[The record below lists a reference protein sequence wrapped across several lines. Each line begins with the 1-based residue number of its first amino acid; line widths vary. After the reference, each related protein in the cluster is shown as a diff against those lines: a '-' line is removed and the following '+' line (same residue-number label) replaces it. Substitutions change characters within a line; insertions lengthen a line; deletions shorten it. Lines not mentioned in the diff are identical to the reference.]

1 MATTSEPAR
10 LIRGYGGWTL
20 LLMIVLAAGAW
31 GLSLLEPARYRAEA
45 TIVAQPRLRTNITP
59 VPADPATES
68 EIARSAAVLRPAAIS
83 LGIDQQTLADGLR
96 VSPAEAGTSFTI
108 TYDSSTAPTART
120 RAQAVA
126 AQYLAYRN
134 ATTSQSGISA
144 TLVTP
149 ATSATAVTWLPRW
162 LYPLIGAAAGLLTG
176 IVLARWRSRDRVRG
190 RVHFEHLTGWPV
202 LATIPR
208 ARRSRGP
215 GAPLPVLLR
224 SPASADAE
232 SYRYLR
238 ARLEACLEGPA
249 TVLVTSAHEGE
260 GRSTTAANLA
270 IALAQSGRRVVLID
284 TDVRGPVL
292 HQMFALSRDRGLTGI
307 LTGDISGAS
316 ALRDGPV
323 PHLRL
328 MAAGPDQEGAPDLLA
343 ASFGEMLRELKSEC
357 DVIVLD
363 SAPALHVADA
373 VALAAVSDLVLLVA
387 DFDRLTRS
395 TARRVA
401 AELTP
406 ATAAP
411 VAAVLIAVPEHRG
424 GLIPRTRAGRAP
436 APTADRFPSSSR
448 DPSPARLPTMG
459 HPAGPGRSAASSPAG
474 SGPSAGA
481 SSAGPGRSA
490 APGPAGS
497 GPSAGASSAGPG
509 RSAGHDDAAEQP
521 TQALGPATLPPALGL
536 AARARPSSGAAP
548 AAGPGTS
555 PAARSGT
562 PAAAGPR
569 TPPAAGPGTS
579 PTARPGTPA
588 AAGPRTPPAAGP
600 GTSPTARPGT
610 PPPPRPG
617 TPSPGR
623 PAATATGPAFAR
635 PATGHDPGSGA
646 TVPNIPTDAGRT
658 SGPAPDPSSTPSPA
672 GPTSAPPVVY
682 GPPAASGKAAIP
694 QPRVYNSAAASEAET
709 RPNPTEENG
718 DTDERPD

>member
-20 LLMIVLAAGAW
+20 LLMIVFAAGAW
-31 GLSLLEPARYRAEA
+31 GLSLLEPPRYRAEA
-45 TIVAQPRLRTNITP
+45 TIVAQPRLRATITP

-68 EIARSAAVLRPAAIS
+68 EIARSAAVLRPAASS

-96 VSPAEAGTSFTI
+96 VSPAPAGTSFTI
-108 TYDSSTAPTART
+108 AYVSSTAPTART

-126 AQYLAYRN
+126 TQYLTYRN
-134 ATTSQSGISA
+134 ATTSQSGIAA
-144 TLVTP
+144 TLITP
-149 ATSATAVTWLPRW
+149 ATSATRVTWLPQW

-176 IVLARWRSRDRVRG
+176 IVVARYRSRDRVRG

-224 SPASADAE
+224 SPTSADAE

-343 ASFGEMLRELKSEC
+343 ASFGEMLRELKSNC

-411 VAAVLIAVPEHRG
+411 IAAVLIAVPEPQG

-436 APTADRFPSSSR
+436 APTAAADPGSTPSRSDRPPAPGLPTTPGRTATPSSVR
-448 DPSPARLPTMG
+448 
-459 HPAGPGRSAASSPAG
+459 
-474 SGPSAGA
+474 SGPSVSPSPSTPSSVRSGPSMSA
-481 SSAGPGRSA
+481 SSAGPGS
-490 APGPAGS
+490 S
-497 GPSAGASSAGPG
+497 ASSAGPG
-509 RSAGHDDAAEQP
+509 PSAGPSTASRGGSARRDDLGEQP
-521 TQALGPATLPPALGL
+521 TQALGSTALPPALGL
-536 AARARPSSGAAP
+536 AARARPSSESAP
-548 AAGPGTS
+548 SAHPGS
-555 PAARSGT
+555 
-562 PAAAGPR
+562 
-569 TPPAAGPGTS
+569 TPPA
-579 PTARPGTPA
+579 
-588 AAGPRTPPAAGP
+588 
-600 GTSPTARPGT
+600 
-610 PPPPRPG
+610 
-617 TPSPGR
+617 R
-623 PAATATGPAFAR
+623 PAATAVGPAFAR
-635 PATGHDPGSGA
+635 PAADHDPGAGA
-646 TVPNIPTDAGRT
+646 TVPNIPTDAGRP
-658 SGPAPDPSSTPSPA
+658 SSSEPAPEPSGGPSPA
-672 GPTSAPPVVY
+672 RPTSGPPVVY
-682 GPPAASGKAAIP
+682 GPSAASGKAAIP
-694 QPRVYNSAAASEAET
+694 QPRVYNSAAASEADTQPQPAKEHG
-709 RPNPTEENG
+709 EN
-718 DTDERPD
+718 DDERS

>member
-31 GLSLLEPARYRAEA
+31 GLSLLESARYRAEA
-45 TIVAQPRLRTNITP
+45 TILAQPRLRTNITP
-59 VPADPATES
+59 IPADPATES
-68 EIARSAAVLRPAAIS
+68 EIARSTAILRPAASS
-83 LGIDQQTLADGLR
+83 LGIDQQDLAAGLR
-96 VSPAEAGTSFTI
+96 VSPAAGTSFTI
-108 TYDSSTAPTART
+108 AYESSAAPTARA

-126 AQYLAYRN
+126 AQYLTYRN
-134 ATTSQSGISA
+134 ATTAQSGIAA
-144 TLVTP
+144 TLITP
-149 ATSATAVTWLPRW
+149 ATSATRVTWLPPW
-162 LYPLIGAAAGLLTG
+162 LYALIGAAAGVLIGVLTA
-176 IVLARWRSRDRVRG
+176 LYCSRNRVHG
-190 RVHFEHLTGWPV
+190 RVHFEHLTGMPV

-232 SYRYLR
+232 AYRYLR

-307 LTGDISGAS
+307 LTGDITGAA

-343 ASFGEMLRELKSEC
+343 ASFGEMLRELKSDC

-395 TARRVA
+395 TARRTA

-411 VAAVLIAVPEHRG
+411 IAAVLIAVPENRG

-436 APTADRFPSSSR
+436 APTSTTPTPTPDSP
-448 DPSPARLPTMG
+448 PSPAQIPTPSRPPDAVRIAAPSRPTAAG
-459 HPAGPGRSAASSPAG
+459 RSYSPDRPTVPNRPVGPDQFATPARRPDPDQSATPGRSSGPDSFATPARRHDPDQLAARGRRSDPDQFAAPDRPDQPGRGGAVDDPAG
-474 SGPSAGA
+474 QSTQATG
-481 SSAGPGRSA
+481 SA
-490 APGPAGS
+490 A
-497 GPSAGASSAGPG
+497 
-509 RSAGHDDAAEQP
+509 
-521 TQALGPATLPPALGL
+521 LPPALGL
-536 AARARPSSGAAP
+536 AARARPS
-548 AAGPGTS
+548 AGS
-555 PAARSGT
+555 
-562 PAAAGPR
+562 
-569 TPPAAGPGTS
+569 TPPS
-579 PTARPGTPA
+579 PSGK
-588 AAGPRTPPAAGP
+588 
-600 GTSPTARPGT
+600 SPST
-610 PPPPRPG
+610 
-617 TPSPGR
+617 R

-635 PATGHDPGSGA
+635 RNPDHDPAAGP
-646 TVPNIPTDAGRT
+646 TVPNVPADPGRRPDSVADNPSDVAAPA
-658 SGPAPDPSSTPSPA
+658 SGPPGS
-672 GPTSAPPVVY
+672 Y
-682 GPPAASGKAAIP
+682 GPPAATAKATIP
-694 QPRVYNSAAASEAET
+694 GPRVYTSNAATQAEPPT
-709 RPNPTEENG
+709 NPDQDHD
-718 DTDERPD
+718 DTDAT